1 MRQGGVRISK
11 ATGTACALLL
21 AASCVPVAKP
31 RTVAVEQAIA
41 EARPLLERLALD
53 VPTAT
58 PAAVSVVLPPRL
70 GRAGAPPPPFV
81 AGAASEDDRRRAA
94 DCLTAA
100 VYYEARSE
108 DADGQRAVAQVV
120 LNRVRDRAFPASVCG
135 VVYQGSQRRTGCQ
148 FSFTCDGSM
157 AARREPGAWERARGV
172 AEAALAGQVYAPVG
186 SATHYHTTAVS
197 PWWAPSLAK
206 IGLLGAHVFYRWRGA
221 LERALTF
228 RQAYAGAEPG
238 AVVDRS
244 AATAVPARVPVEGGG
259 LVTIHRG
266 GDRPAAEAGVRRT
279 LIASGVRVH
288 LNRAAPGEEARP
300 ALGAYAVE
308 GAIVSEESDPI

>member
-1 MRQGGVRISK
+1 MRQVGVRIAK
-11 ATGTACALLL
+11 AAGTASALLL
-21 AASCVPVAKP
+21 AASCVPVEKP
-31 RTVAVEQAIA
+31 RTVAVERAIV
-41 EARPLLERLALD
+41 EAAPLLERLALD
-53 VPTAT
+53 VPAAS
-58 PAAVSVVLPPRL
+58 PGAVSVVLPPRAA
-70 GRAGAPPPPFV
+70 RAGAAPPPFV
-81 AGAASEDDRRRAA
+81 AGSASEDDRRRAA

-108 DADGQRAVAQVV
+108 DANGQRAVAQVV

-157 AARREPGAWERARGV
+157 AARREPGAWERARAV

-206 IGLLGAHVFYRWRGA
+206 IGLVGSHVFYRWRGA

-238 AVVDRS
+238 A
-244 AATAVPARVPVEGGG
+244 AAGREVAAVPAAVPVEGGG

-266 GDRPAAEAGVRRT
+266 GDRPSPDAGVQRT
-279 LIASGVRVH
+279 LVAAGVRVH

-300 ALGAYAVE
+300 VLGSYAVE